1 MYRGYFLDISAVA
14 ERKDFSALEKALQG
28 QINMVEE
35 TNLSPRVLQFFHTVP
50 IKVDEFACLDGA
62 EAVTDEAP
70 PDSEKKLKPKKPVQA
85 WACYHE
91 SDAPGILPGNF
102 SGVQFGTVKS
112 LSGFQP
118 SQTKCLARVD
128 LADYEAHGV
137 VMFRLQG
144 LDPNTPVLL
153 HELLHAFHAQ
163 IMPDGFNNKALQSIY
178 EQARGLYPDEA
189 YLMSNAK
196 EFFAMTASA
205 FLHGEVYQE
214 PFTRAKVK
222 EKQPDY
228 YKYLVWLFG
237 DPEGTPK
244 ASPVAAAD

>member
-1 MYRGYFLDISAVA
+1 MRTLSGLLVSIVKVLCFSVGAGAGSRQLAVSEPGNSRGISQPEKSQRLVGGQEMYRGYFLDISAVA

-102 SGVQFGTVKS
+102 SRGAIWDSEKS
-112 LSGFQP
+112 QWVSAVANEMPRTGGP
-118 SQTKCLARVD
+118 S
-128 LADYEAHGV
+128 
-137 VMFRLQG
+137 RLR
-144 LDPNTPVLL
+144 
-153 HELLHAFHAQ
+153 
-163 IMPDGFNNKALQSIY
+163 SSW
-178 EQARGLYPDEA
+178 RGDVSSTRPRPEH
-189 YLMSNAK
+189 SC
-196 EFFAMTASA
+196 TAS
-205 FLHGEVYQE
+205 
-214 PFTRAKVK
+214 
-222 EKQPDY
+222 
-228 YKYLVWLFG
+228 
-237 DPEGTPK
+237 
-244 ASPVAAAD
+244 